1 MTDNSYIL
9 PLFVSGTLLLAL
21 FAFFLVV
28 FLLVHNTRQRKH
40 RLERESMRSRI
51 LEARLEEQEYSM
63 NKISE
68 EIHDNIGQVLGLAQ
82 MNMYSIVKL
91 ATNEKEENLIRGTNS
106 AIGKVISDLQ
116 NISHTLNGDYIK
128 RLGLLN
134 VLRKESDYINLSKNI
149 KCSLTITGQPIAIDP
164 EKEVLIYRIVQELIH
179 NAVKHAMAKMLTIEI
194 SYQPDVFSLTV
205 ADNGKGFDT
214 EKIFSSQGIGFENM
228 YHRTALLNGKLDV
241 RSAVNAGCTTTLT
254 IDTTPYDEP
263 EPDKD
268 KNSPGR

>member
-28 FLLVHNTRQRKH
+28 FLLVHNTRQRRH
-40 RLERESMRSRI
+40 RIEKESMRSRI

-82 MNMYSIVKL
+82 MNMYSIAGL
-91 ATNEKEENLIRGTNS
+91 ARNEKEENLIKGTNS

-149 KCSLTITGQPIAIDP
+149 QCSLTITGEPVAIDA

-179 NAVKHAMAKMLTIEI
+179 NAVKHSGTKLLTIEI
-194 SYQPDVFSLTV
+194 NYEPDVFSLTV
-205 ADNGKGFDT
+205 TDNGKGFDT
-214 EKIFSSQGIGFENM
+214 GKIFSSQGIGFENM

-241 RSAVNAGCTTTLT
+241 RSAVNKGCTTTLI
-254 IDTTPYDEP
+254 IDTNPYEQTTR
-263 EPDKD
+263 D